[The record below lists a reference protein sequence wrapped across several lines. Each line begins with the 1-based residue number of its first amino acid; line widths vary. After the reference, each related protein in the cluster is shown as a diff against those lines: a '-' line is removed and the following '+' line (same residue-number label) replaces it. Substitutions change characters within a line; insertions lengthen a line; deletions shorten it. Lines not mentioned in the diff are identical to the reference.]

1 MKKLKITRDEI
12 ITLIEEKYNIKE
24 IKFMRTNSYEV
35 DSEVFD
41 NFEYIEGELKWKLKN
56 LYTF

>member
-24 IKFMRTNSYEV
+24 IKFMRTNSYEG

-41 NFEYIEGELKWKLKN
+41 NFEYIEGE
-56 LYTF
+56 FR